1 VIFSRPATI
10 RSVVDFP
17 HPERPT
23 STMNSP
29 FSMCRLIFLTAVN
42 VGRPGVI
49 HIGLHQILDFYGTF
63 TTHGISFLGYRYL
76 RFTHSVP
83 IQKQRQPPRI
93 PFAELRAISESF
105 GVLDGRYLRRT
116 ASHPQAHIPLFP
128 LYCGLTAFMS
138 LLCVSGPG
146 Q

>member
-1 VIFSRPATI
+1 
-10 RSVVDFP
+10 
-17 HPERPT
+17 
-23 STMNSP
+23 
-29 FSMCRLIFLTAVN
+29 MCRLIFLTAVN

-63 TTHGISFLGYRYL
+63 TTHGISFLAYRYL

-105 GVLDGRYLRRT
+105 GASMDDICAELLVILTRT
-116 ASHPQAHIPLFP
+116 FP
-128 LYCGLTAFMS
+128 SSNFTAA
-138 LLCVSGPG
+138 
-146 Q
+146 